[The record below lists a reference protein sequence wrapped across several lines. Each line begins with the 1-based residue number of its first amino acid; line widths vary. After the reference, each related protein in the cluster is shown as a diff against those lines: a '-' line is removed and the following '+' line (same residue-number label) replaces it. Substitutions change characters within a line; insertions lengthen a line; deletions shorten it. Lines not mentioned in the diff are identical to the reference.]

1 MHNNILI
8 MDESL
13 LTIVVSTVKV
23 ELIGKEAGD
32 GKLYCINCNYTLFNN
47 DGITMDGIW
56 IGASGTAP
64 AIAAT
69 INLTAIEWRE
79 IVIIASRAVL
89 FLV

>member
-1 MHNNILI
+1 M
-8 MDESL
+8 
-13 LTIVVSTVKV
+13 
-23 ELIGKEAGD
+23 
-32 GKLYCINCNYTLFNN
+32 FNN

-79 IVIIASRAVL
+79 IVVIASRAVL